1 MKRRDFIKSIGA
13 AGAISVLSHGTSN
26 AFFHKNRTNSPP
38 YYETQDSVPHTPF
51 CIIFNLTGNLV
62 VTDPSLYR
70 IFLLDYDLKVI
81 NSFGKPGS
89 APGAFNFP
97 KGVAVDSKN
106 FVYVVDSNNC
116 RIQIFDPEGKLCKVV
131 GSIGSIAG
139 MFATPQGICLDSK
152 DRMFVADTRNH
163 RIQVFESFKL
173 VSVIGDL
180 GDGDS
185 QFRLPTACQVTP
197 TGEIM
202 VLDSKHGLVKVFDKD
217 GNFERSF
224 AGEGN
229 EIGRLNSPQ
238 GMILEHD
245 GSLLVADTGNHRLQ
259 KFDSIGKPMDF
270 PTVDSNGDLLFKTPT
285 SLAVRNEN
293 LYVADSGKG
302 AVIKLGLKNL

>member
-26 AFFHKNRTNSPP
+26 AFSQKNRTSSPP
-38 YYETQDSVPHTPF
+38 YYETQDRVPHSPF
-51 CIIFNLTGNLV
+51 CIIFNSTGDLV

-70 IFLLDYDLKVI
+70 IFLLNDDLKVI
-81 NSFGKPGS
+81 SSYGKPGS

-97 KGVAVDSKN
+97 KGVAVDSKG

-116 RIQIFDPEGKLCKVV
+116 RVQIFDSAGSLYKVV

-152 DRMFVADTRNH
+152 DRMFIADTRNH

-173 VSVIGDL
+173 ISVIGDL

-197 TGEIM
+197 GGEIM

-217 GNFERSF
+217 GNFKRSF

-238 GMILEHD
+238 GMILEPD
-245 GSLLVADTGNHRLQ
+245 GSLLVADTGNHRIQ
-259 KFDSIGKPMDF
+259 KFDSIGKPVDF
-270 PTVDSNGDLLFKTPT
+270 PTVGSNGEPLFKTPT
-285 SLAVRNEN
+285 SLAVRNKN

-302 AVIKLGLKNL
+302 AVIKIGLQNL

>member
-13 AGAISVLSHGTSN
+13 AGAVSVLSYGTSN
-26 AFFHKNRTNSPP
+26 AFSHKNGTNSPP

-51 CIIFNLTGNLV
+51 CIIFNSTGNLV

-70 IFLLDYDLKVI
+70 IFLLNYDLKVI

-116 RIQIFDPEGKLCKVV
+116 RIQIFDPEGKLYKVV

-197 TGEIM
+197 SGEIM

-217 GNFERSF
+217 GNFERGF

-229 EIGRLNSPQ
+229 ETGRLNSPQ

>member
-13 AGAISVLSHGTSN
+13 AGAISVLSHRTSN
-26 AFFHKNRTNSPP
+26 AFSHKNRTTSLP

-51 CIIFNLTGNLV
+51 CIIFNSTGNLV

-116 RIQIFDPEGKLCKVV
+116 RIQIFDPEGQLYKVV

-197 TGEIM
+197 SGEIM

-229 EIGRLNSPQ
+229 EIGRLNAPQ

>member
-13 AGAISVLSHGTSN
+13 AAAISVLSHGTSN
-26 AFFHKNRTNSPP
+26 AFSHKNGTNSPP
-38 YYETQDSVPHTPF
+38 YYEIQDSVPHTPF
-51 CIIFNLTGNLV
+51 CIIFNSTGNLV

-116 RIQIFDPEGKLCKVV
+116 RIQIFDPEGKLYKVV

-163 RIQVFESFKL
+163 RIQVFESFEL

-185 QFRLPTACQVTP
+185 QFRLPTASQVTP
-197 TGEIM
+197 SGEIM

-229 EIGRLNSPQ
+229 ETGRLNSPQ
-238 GMILEHD
+238 GMILDHD